1 MNILGTR
8 NFSLKDK
15 NVMDFYE
22 PKIPLKTL
30 YSQVIDQN
38 RSRSKNRISLFF
50 KRSFL
55 NSNGNEYQNLYFELD
70 YKIINYKIFFIIKFE
85 PKIHD

>member
-1 MNILGTR
+1 
-8 NFSLKDK
+8 
-15 NVMDFYE
+15 MDFYE